1 MAAAILV
8 AVVVT
13 LIPLARRRER
23 PARAMYDD

>member
-13 LIPLARRRER
+13 LIPLVRRRER
-23 PARAMYDD
+23 PAQAMYDK